1 MKSQIA
7 AIMSDSVN
15 RKSMRMDTGAL
26 YDSMKDSFDVG
37 MPQLISHDRHR
48 PVGWVVPAA
57 VYLEPGLT
65 RVLAHVIEPETDED
79 KSQIKQRWGKFIAS
93 TIHDV
98 PQESITRLTELL
110 GTDVLTDSETPW
122 NSGAHALRGAG
133 LAQRA
138 FPEIFE
144 QMDKDGL
151 VPFTALKMIRP
162 GIFQI
167 GELCVFAHHYM
178 RRSESPFNHFNEEL
192 LGTLHQM
199 AQDSS
204 VNVRVRL
211 DPDMVGLAETA
222 AHTMELDYW
231 YGPKFDEDLSSL
243 QAGVTTHGADERQRF
258 FHQIFR
264 TEFWWQRRTK
274 EKSAELILEA
284 EELRDSE
291 SGADGK
297 KLHCRYVHSVIDATT
312 SRIEHLDGSI
322 RAYTPEEMMAR
333 LDVDLKRAGRH
344 TEYTKLW
351 RVDGTIDIGRWKSV
365 IHNHFRD
372 NTLVSEYFGSQKSKV
387 DIREELEKTDVFPQ
401 SLQLDKRVPWLC
413 DDARSFRILVTHQP
427 GTLEHIPEE
436 PVAFPYA
443 WARNEKSEY
452 ALFDLRTL
460 ELMKI
465 LVRNGH
471 RLTFAPNARFMVFD
485 DNYLQMPVVIHRT
498 RETLDHTIEAY
509 RELVSKVN
517 EEDPVS
523 PLLINLSLALPEY
536 TLSVSMFG
544 RCTEVLD
551 WLNRNHPFPPTES
564 VPDWVRDAAEAIAP
578 FGEGVDTALEYVHP
592 ESLNLYPRRKMAPQP
607 GLSRQ
612 AGEAMTSHPIES
624 GATSAELEEPGLEM
638 RQAFKVVAATC
649 SNCGGNYLA
658 CPCSII
664 CGDAAPP
671 TVELI
676 FAFNY
681 WATVASKVVR
691 SKILQTPSA
700 KS

>member
-1 MKSQIA
+1 VKSQIA

-48 PVGWVVPAA
+48 PAGWVVPAA

-79 KSQIKQRWGKFIAS
+79 YSQIKQRWKKYIAS

-98 PQESITRLTELL
+98 PQESITRLNEFL
-110 GTDVLTDSETPW
+110 GSNVLTGSEIPW
-122 NSGAHALRGAG
+122 DSGAHALRGAG

-162 GIFQI
+162 GIFKI
-167 GELCVFAHHYM
+167 GDLCVFAHHFM
-178 RRSESPFNHFNEEL
+178 RRSESPVNHFNEEL

-199 AQDSS
+199 AHDSS

-211 DPDMVGLAETA
+211 DPDMVGLADTA

-231 YGPKFDEDLSSL
+231 YGPKFNEDLSSL
-243 QAGVTTHGADERQRF
+243 QTGVTAHTADESQRY
-258 FHQIFR
+258 FHKISR
-264 TEFWWQRRTK
+264 TEFWWQRRIK
-274 EKSAELILEA
+274 ETSAELILEA

-291 SGADGK
+291 SGVDRT

-312 SRIEHLDGSI
+312 NRIEHLDGSI
-322 RAYTPEEMMAR
+322 RAYTPEEMITR
-333 LDVDLKRAGRH
+333 LDVDLKRAGRQ

-351 RVDGTIDIGRWKSV
+351 RVDGTIQIGRWKSV

-372 NTLVSEYFGSQKSKV
+372 NALVSEYFGSQKSKAA
-387 DIREELEKTDVFPQ
+387 IHEELGKTDVFPQ
-401 SLQLDKRVPWLC
+401 SLNFDKRVPWLC
-413 DDARSFRILVTHQP
+413 DDARSFRVLVTHQP
-427 GTLEHIPEE
+427 GILEHIPEE

-443 WARNEKSEY
+443 WARSEKADY
-452 ALFDLRTL
+452 ALFDLQAL
-460 ELMKI
+460 ELVKI
-465 LVRNGH
+465 LGRDGR
-471 RLTFAPNARFMVFD
+471 RLTFEPNARFMVFD
-485 DNYLQMPVVIHRT
+485 DNYLQMPIVMHRT
-498 RETLDHTIEAY
+498 REALDQTIKAY
-509 RELVSKVN
+509 RELVSKVKG
-517 EEDPVS
+517 EDPDS
-523 PLLINLSLALPEY
+523 PLLLNLSLALPEY
-536 TLSVSMFG
+536 TLSVSIFG

-551 WLNRNHPFPPTES
+551 WLNRDQPFPPTES
-564 VPDWVRDAAEAIAP
+564 VADWVRDAAEAIAP

-592 ESLNLYPRRKMAPQP
+592 ESLSLYPRRKMAPQP
-607 GLSRQ
+607 GVSRQ
-612 AGEAMTSHPIES
+612 DGEAMTSRPIES
-624 GATSAELEEPGLEM
+624 RDRSTEVEEPGLET
-638 RQAFKVVAATC
+638 RQAFKVASATC

-658 CPCSII
+658 CPCSVI

-671 TVELI
+671 TVELR

-681 WATVASKVVR
+681 WAA
-691 SKILQTPSA
+691 A
-700 KS
+700 KQ

>member
-1 MKSQIA
+1 VKSQIA
-7 AIMSDSVN
+7 ATMSDWVN

-26 YDSMKDSFDVG
+26 YDSMKDSFNVG
-37 MPQLISHDRHR
+37 MPLLISHDRHR
-48 PVGWVVPAA
+48 PAGWVVPAA

-79 KSQIKQRWGKFIAS
+79 YLQIKQRWKKYIAS
-93 TIHDV
+93 TIHHV
-98 PQESITRLTELL
+98 PQESIARLNEFL
-110 GTDVLTDSETPW
+110 GSNVLTGSEIPW
-122 NSGAHALRGAG
+122 DSGAHALRGAG

-167 GELCVFAHHYM
+167 GNLCVFAHHFM
-178 RRSESPFNHFNEEL
+178 RRSESPVNHFNEEL

-211 DPDMVGLAETA
+211 DPDMVGLADTA

-231 YGPKFDEDLSSL
+231 YGPKFNEDLSLL
-243 QAGVTTHGADERQRF
+243 QTGVTAHTADERQRY
-258 FHQIFR
+258 FHKISR

-274 EKSAELILEA
+274 ETSAELILEA

-291 SGADGK
+291 SGVDRT

-312 SRIEHLDGSI
+312 NRIEHLDGSI
-322 RAYTPEEMMAR
+322 RAYTPEEMITR
-333 LDVDLKRAGRH
+333 LEVDLKRAGRQ

-351 RVDGTIDIGRWKSV
+351 RVDGTIQIGRWKSV

-372 NTLVSEYFGSQKSKV
+372 NAQVSEYFWSQKSKA
-387 DIREELEKTDVFPQ
+387 DIREELGKTDVFPQ
-401 SLQLDKRVPWLC
+401 SLNFDKRVPWLC
-413 DDARSFRILVTHQP
+413 DDARSFRVLVTHQP
-427 GTLEHIPEE
+427 GILEHISEK
-436 PVAFPYA
+436 PVAFPYS
-443 WARNEKSEY
+443 WARSKNAEY
-452 ALFDLRTL
+452 ALFDLQAL

-465 LVRNGH
+465 LGRDGCH
-471 RLTFAPNARFMVFD
+471 LTFAPNARFMVFD
-485 DNYLQMPVVIHRT
+485 DNYFQMPIVMHRT
-498 RETLDHTIEAY
+498 RETLDQTIKAY
-509 RELVSKVN
+509 RELVSKVK
-517 EEDPVS
+517 EEDSDS
-523 PLLINLSLALPEY
+523 PLLLNLSLALSEY
-536 TLSVSMFG
+536 TLSVSIFG

-551 WLNRNHPFPPTES
+551 WLNRDQPFPPTEL
-564 VPDWVRDAAEAIAP
+564 VADWVRDAAEAIAP
-578 FGEGVDTALEYVHP
+578 FGEGVDTALEYVHS
-592 ESLNLYPRRKMAPQP
+592 ESLSLYPRRKMAPQP
-607 GLSRQ
+607 GVSRQ
-612 AGEAMTSHPIES
+612 DGEAMTSRPIES
-624 GATSAELEEPGLEM
+624 RTRSAEPEAPGLET
-638 RQAFKVVAATC
+638 RQAFSVASATC

-658 CPCSII
+658 CPCSVI

-671 TVELI
+671 TVELR

-681 WATVASKVVR
+681 WAT
-691 SKILQTPSA
+691 A
-700 KS
+700 KL

>member
-15 RKSMRMDTGAL
+15 RKSMRMDTGTL

-79 KSQIKQRWGKFIAS
+79 FSQIKERCVRFIAS

-98 PQESITRLTELL
+98 PQKSITRLKELL
-110 GTDVLTDSETPW
+110 GTGVLTESEIPW
-122 NSGAHALRGAG
+122 NSGAHGLRGAG

-144 QMDKDGL
+144 LVDKDGL
-151 VPFTALKMIRP
+151 VPFTALTMIRP

-167 GELCVFAHHYM
+167 GELCVFAHQFM

-192 LGTLHQM
+192 LGTLYQV
-199 AQDSS
+199 ARDSG

-211 DPDMVGLAETA
+211 DPDMVGLADTA

-231 YGPKFDEDLSSL
+231 YGPKFNEDLSSL
-243 QAGVTTHGADERQRF
+243 QTGVTAHTADERQRF
-258 FHQIFR
+258 FHKISR

-274 EKSAELILEA
+274 ETSAELILEA

-291 SGADGK
+291 SGADRT
-297 KLHCRYVHSVIDATT
+297 KLHCRYVHSVIDAKTN
-312 SRIEHLDGSI
+312 RIEHLDGSI
-322 RAYTPEEMMAR
+322 RAYTPEEMITR
-333 LDVDLKRAGRH
+333 LDVDLKRAGRQ

-351 RVDGTIDIGRWKSV
+351 RVDGTIEIGRWKSV

-372 NTLVSEYFGSQKSKV
+372 NALVSEYFGSQKSKT
-387 DIREELEKTDVFPQ
+387 DICDELGKTDVFPQ
-401 SLQLDKRVPWLC
+401 SLKLDKRAPWLC
-413 DDARSFRILVTHQP
+413 DGAKSFRILVTHQP
-427 GTLEHIPEE
+427 SIFEHIPEE
-436 PVAFPYA
+436 PFAFPYA
-443 WARNEKSEY
+443 WARSEKAEY
-452 ALFDLRTL
+452 ALFDLRAV

-465 LVRNGH
+465 LGRDGR
-471 RLTFAPNARFMVFD
+471 RLTFAPNARFMAFD
-485 DNYLQMPVVIHRT
+485 DNYLQMPIVIHRT
-498 RETLDHTIEAY
+498 REALDHTTQAY
-509 RELVSKVN
+509 RELASKVN
-517 EEDPVS
+517 EADPTS

-536 TLSVSMFG
+536 TLSVSTFG

-551 WLNRNHPFPPTES
+551 WLNRDQPFPPMES
-564 VPDWVRDAAEAIAP
+564 VADWVRDTAEAIAS

-592 ESLNLYPRRKMAPQP
+592 ESLNLYPQRKIAALPAGPHQIDKAVASGP
-607 GLSRQ
+607 VESRI
-612 AGEAMTSHPIES
+612 TSVEMNE
-624 GATSAELEEPGLEM
+624 TGLET
-638 RQAFKVVAATC
+638 RHAFKVAAATC
-649 SNCGGNYLA
+649 SNCGGDYLT
-658 CPCSII
+658 CPCSILA
-664 CGDAAPP
+664 GNVAPP
-671 TVELI
+671 TADLR

-681 WATVASKVVR
+681 WAAQAVNSRTG
-691 SKILQTPSA
+691 T
-700 KS
+700 

>member
-1 MKSQIA
+1 
-7 AIMSDSVN
+7 
-15 RKSMRMDTGAL
+15 MDTGAL
-26 YDSMKDSFDVG
+26 YDSMKNGFDVG
-37 MPQLISHDRHR
+37 MPQLVSHDRHR

-65 RVLAHVIEPETDED
+65 RVLAHAIEPETDED
-79 KSQIKQRWGKFIAS
+79 YSLIRERWVKFIAS

-98 PQESITRLTELL
+98 PQESITQLKELL
-110 GTDVLTDSETPW
+110 GTGVLTGSEIPW
-122 NSGAHALRGAG
+122 NSGAHALRGTS

-138 FPEIFE
+138 FPKIFE
-144 QMDKDGL
+144 QVDKDGL

-231 YGPKFDEDLSSL
+231 YGPKFNEDLSSL
-243 QAGVTTHGADERQRF
+243 QTGVTTHGADERQRF
-258 FHQIFR
+258 FHQISR

-274 EKSAELILEA
+274 EKGTELILEA

-291 SGADGK
+291 SGADRT
-297 KLHCRYVHSVIDATT
+297 KLHCRYVHSVIDAAT

-322 RAYTPEEMMAR
+322 RAYTSEEMITR
-333 LDVDLKRAGRH
+333 LDVDLKRAGRQ

-351 RVDGTIDIGRWKSV
+351 RVDGILDIGRWKSV

-372 NTLVSEYFGSQKSKV
+372 NTLVSEYFGGENSKV

-401 SLQLDKRVPWLC
+401 PLQLDKRVPWLC

-427 GTLEHIPEE
+427 GILEHIPEE

-443 WARNEKSEY
+443 WARSEKAEY
-452 ALFDLRTL
+452 ALFDLQAL

-465 LVRNGH
+465 LGRNGH
-471 RLTFAPNARFMVFD
+471 RLTFAPNARFMAFD
-485 DNYLQMPVVIHRT
+485 DNYLQMPIVIHRT
-498 RETLDHTIEAY
+498 REALDHTTEAY

-517 EEDPVS
+517 EADPAS

-536 TLSVSMFG
+536 TLSVSIFG

-551 WLNRNHPFPPTES
+551 WLNRDRPFPSTES
-564 VPDWVRDAAEAIAP
+564 VADWVRDTAEAIAP

-592 ESLNLYPRRKMAPQP
+592 ESLNLYPRRKIAPQP
-607 GLSRQ
+607 AVSHQG
-612 AGEAMTSHPIES
+612 GEAVASGPVES
-624 GATSAELEEPGLEM
+624 RTTTEELNETGLET
-638 RQAFKVVAATC
+638 RQAFKVVSATC
-649 SNCGGNYLA
+649 SNCGGDYLT
-658 CPCSII
+658 CPCSVL
-664 CGDAAPP
+664 GGNVAPP
-671 TVELI
+671 TVELR

-681 WATVASKVVR
+681 WAA
-691 SKILQTPSA
+691 A
-700 KS
+700 KQ